1 MPEKLSR
8 SKQARINGSKSHGP
22 TSIEGKAK
30 SSANAIK
37 HGFAAVINVVLDSSS
52 TKVHRLLSPGSSA
65 SIQLERPSMKA
76 RS

>member
-8 SKQARINGSKSHGP
+8 SEQARINGAKSHGP

-52 TKVHRLLSPGSSA
+52 TGSYRPGPPRASS
-65 SIQLERPSMKA
+65 
-76 RS
+76 